1 MDDASVTHDI
11 IELEGSIATQQGSS
25 GSPIISPL
33 GGGVVG
39 IVFGQTN
46 AEIQNGFG
54 LPSTVATG
62 ERTELAFLISY
73 IDRAVRQ
80 QKGKSL
86 DEFIEELGAL

>member
-1 MDDASVTHDI
+1 MSLLAHRPR
-11 IELEGSIATQQGSS
+11 LS
-25 GSPIISPL
+25 GLAIWNMC
-33 GGGVVG
+33 VVFFG
-39 IVFGQTN
+39 IQ
-46 AEIQNGFG
+46 IGFG

-73 IDRAVRQ
+73 IDRAVRR